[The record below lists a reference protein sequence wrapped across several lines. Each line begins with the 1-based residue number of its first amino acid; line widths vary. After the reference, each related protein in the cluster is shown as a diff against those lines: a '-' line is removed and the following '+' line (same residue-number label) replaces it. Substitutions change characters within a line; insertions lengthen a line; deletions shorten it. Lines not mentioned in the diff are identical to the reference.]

1 MLNLLVV
8 LVVTIFISF
17 LIETL
22 VEYLFAPYFNNIQK
36 LTPYKWLQMYIA
48 MAIGLVASFI
58 YQLDLVNL
66 LSRYLSVISG
76 VDQVIPVTTF
86 GYIVTGAAIGRGSNY
101 LHDLVKKFFAK
112 SAITDLSPLDPTE

>member
-1 MLNLLVV
+1 
-8 LVVTIFISF
+8 
-17 LIETL
+17 
-22 VEYLFAPYFNNIQK
+22 
-36 LTPYKWLQMYIA
+36 
-48 MAIGLVASFI
+48 
-58 YQLDLVNL
+58 VNL

>member
-8 LVVTIFISF
+8 LVVTVFISF

-22 VEYLFAPYFNNIQK
+22 VEYLFAPFFNNIQK

-48 MAIGLVASFI
+48 MAIGLAAAFI

-66 LSRYLSVISG
+66 LSRFLSEVSG
-76 VDQVIPVTTF
+76 VEQIVAVTTF

-112 SAITDLSPLDPTE
+112 SAITDLAENK